1 MDERG
6 IGNGWLLPAGPLR
19 EPWPRR
25 TTMLLQITA
34 SPQAMSEH
42 NAPLIPPGQATFQAQ
57 RTLADTALRADG
69 QQHALTDWIGS
80 GQAVTALAGIAQPAA
95 LHGKRC
101 RQALAAAAACL
112 GCAFGSATRARLFRR
127 IERLVA
133 AAAHAAQSAS
143 PRRMN
148 AIACAWPSC
157 LPCGRID

>member
-1 MDERG
+1 MVCAQRLQAARQLLHQHPDTQLLICDDGLQHLALPRTGEVCVMDERG

-80 GQAVTALAGIAQPAA
+80 AKP
-95 LHGKRC
+95 
-101 RQALAAAAACL
+101 
-112 GCAFGSATRARLFRR
+112 
-127 IERLVA
+127 
-133 AAAHAAQSAS
+133 
-143 PRRMN
+143 
-148 AIACAWPSC
+148 
-157 LPCGRID
+157 